1 MRGIKR
7 KRLVPLFFFYQM
19 KFEETGIATKIWI
32 VTVHYAWHADDP
44 WYSTKKKE
52 VYHYPLGV
60 LAHDAA
66 KRIREAYHLNCYVEV
81 EVEEVSL
88 TEDPLKEAFGT
99 FPCGSVMFVP
109 TVDAYGAGD
118 DEHCEICEAASEAG
132 RQELW

>member
-66 KRIREAYHLNCYVEV
+66 KRIREAYHFNCYVEV

-88 TEDPLKEAFGT
+88 TEDPLKEAFGIM
-99 FPCGSVMFVP
+99 PCGAV
-109 TVDAYGAGD
+109 AYISTHDLYGRG
-118 DEHCEICEAASEAG
+118 EYPHCESCEALTE
-132 RQELW
+132 E